1 MERKLLNKKEAA
13 TYLRLGVSTIDK
25 LLALRKIKPVRIG
38 RRVLFQQEDLDRF
51 IEKNK
56 EK

>member
-1 MERKLLNKKEAA
+1 MEEKLLNKKEAA
-13 TYLRLGVSTIDK
+13 VYLRLGVSTIDK
-25 LLALRKIKPVRIG
+25 LLALKRLRPVRLG
-38 RRVLFQQEDLDRF
+38 RRVLFLKEDLDRF